1 MELVRLGYK
10 VPIRL
15 QAVDDPV
22 DIRFRTQA
30 DSFGNNFVGRRHT
43 VQLDVC
49 TDEIQN

>member
-10 VPIRL
+10 MPIRL

-22 DIRFRTQA
+22 DIRFRTQ
-30 DSFGNNFVGRRHT
+30 SNPFGYNLIGRRHT